1 MEIPPRVYADT
12 SVYGGIIMD
21 DEFRRASRMFFDHVR
36 KGNFVLAVSEV
47 VSKEIEPAPEPVQEY
62 FDEILRY
69 AEFLKVTPEALALQ
83 EAYLDAGIITP
94 KSEDDAL
101 HVAIASTGSC
111 TTIVSWN
118 FRHIVHF
125 QKIPKYNAVNVLK
138 GYNPIAI
145 HSPLELV
152 YNTDA

>member
-12 SVYGGIIMD
+12 SVYGGIMD